1 MVRWSNAQPSRVLGW
16 SWRGRWRAPWWNP
29 TRVWKVWKGGECC
42 HLPGISDICLWKKME
57 YWLIF
62 LSLIYYERLIILKRH
77 KNNFSEVVIFVLW
90 NKFSVTGETRWLR
103 RGRGACQN
111 FCRIPREHRGQ
122 EGKER
127 PWWKV
132 IVLKFHAI
140 SFHSFI
146 TDILVDGRCQLW
158 STTRRCTISKI
169 FQPRRFLQNFPHMA
183 GGSLK
188 SKSCTRHG
196 EAWLA
201 VAGDTVY
208 LFWPARSWHP
218 WALKLFMYVKVSL
231 STYWRETIK
240 MWMHI
245 YENENIE

>member
-1 MVRWSNAQPSRVLGW
+1 MTPKRQRCMS
-16 SWRGRWRAPWWNP
+16 
-29 TRVWKVWKGGECC
+29 K
-42 HLPGISDICLWKKME
+42 
-57 YWLIF
+57 F
-62 LSLIYYERLIILKRH
+62 LS
-77 KNNFSEVVIFVLW
+77 NS
-90 NKFSVTGETRWLR
+90 TRASRPR
-103 RGRGACQN
+103 RQRTALMEGN
-111 FCRIPREHRGQ
+111 SPKIPCH
-122 EGKER
+122 
-127 PWWKV
+127 
-132 IVLKFHAI
+132 F
-140 SFHSFI
+140 FHSFI

>member
-1 MVRWSNAQPSRVLGW
+1 MRLMRSSTMRSSKSVANM
-16 SWRGRWRAPWWNP
+16 GRWRMLSS
-29 TRVWKVWKGGECC
+29 TRYGMQHAVNTTDEKTLAGEA
-42 HLPGISDICLWKKME
+42 
-57 YWLIF
+57 
-62 LSLIYYERLIILKRH
+62 
-77 KNNFSEVVIFVLW
+77 
-90 NKFSVTGETRWLR
+90 RWLWR
-103 RGRGACQN
+103 RWSACQN

-201 VAGDTVY
+201 VAGDIVY